1 LPHEDD
7 MDNSIHSHTAQPFLM
22 PPDGKFLSSG
32 SFNFSMAALA
42 ADSAALA
49 GNHWGKLQNI
59 EYI

>member
-1 LPHEDD
+1 